1 MSQTPDAD
9 VILPSGAKSD
19 SCSGEDEGSDSRLEL
34 EGCYSEG
41 EGSDSRLES
50 EGCFGEDEDQDSDC
64 SGCSTATVSS
74 APRLALEA
82 AAAAAWEAKYTLP
95 PAPSP
100 FDSGMEEELDSE
112 VEVEFLGTSAAPLK
126 EPLAIK
132 ENKDLEHD
140 AAEKPI
146 WNFTAV
152 ENNLG
157 LDAHGQPITEVH
169 ERRYLQRQRA
179 HARNERLHLNETAG
193 LDRVALLC
201 GLDPREVAAREVAE
215 AEAEAA
221 AAAAEGA
228 AAVK

>member
-1 MSQTPDAD
+1 MYA
-9 VILPSGAKSD
+9 LPPPPSPF
-19 SCSGEDEGSDSRLEL
+19 EEGSDMEEEL
-34 EGCYSEG
+34 AGG
-41 EGSDSRLES
+41 
-50 EGCFGEDEDQDSDC
+50 
-64 SGCSTATVSS
+64 
-74 APRLALEA
+74 
-82 AAAAAWEAKYTLP
+82 
-95 PAPSP
+95 
-100 FDSGMEEELDSE
+100 GMEEELDTE
-112 VEVEFLGTSAAPLK
+112 VECLGTFAAAPLK

-132 ENKDLEHD
+132 ENMDLEHD

-179 HARNERLHLNETAG
+179 HALNERLHLNETAG

-201 GLDPREVAAREVAE
+201 GLGPREVAAREV